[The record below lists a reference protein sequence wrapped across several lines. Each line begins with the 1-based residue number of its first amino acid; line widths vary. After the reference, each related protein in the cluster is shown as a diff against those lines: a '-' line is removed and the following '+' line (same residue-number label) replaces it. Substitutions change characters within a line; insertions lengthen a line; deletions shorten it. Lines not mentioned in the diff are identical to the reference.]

1 MLEPFDKS
9 RCTFPV
15 PDFASEDEEREW
27 VWSLTP
33 QQRIELLE
41 LVRLARWGEEVLK
54 KGMDRS
60 VMQVMTMEE
69 FNKMKEAED
78 AAEEE
83 WRRTHGWPPR
93 FQTRGPSTQ

>member
-15 PDFASEDEEREW
+15 PDFAS
-27 VWSLTP
+27 
-33 QQRIELLE
+33 
-41 LVRLARWGEEVLK
+41 ARWGEEVLK